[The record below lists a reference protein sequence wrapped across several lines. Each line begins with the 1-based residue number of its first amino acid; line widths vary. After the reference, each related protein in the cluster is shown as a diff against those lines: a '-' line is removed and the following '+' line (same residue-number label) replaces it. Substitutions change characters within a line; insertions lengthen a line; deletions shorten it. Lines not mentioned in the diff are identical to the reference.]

1 MNRPCR
7 ACNPETYRSRR
18 GAQVVDLLT
27 IIRIAIRALAR
38 NKMRSGLTMLGI
50 IIGVAAVIA
59 MVGVGQGAQE
69 AQQAQIAA
77 MGSNMLFVSSGT
89 VNRGGLRLGS
99 GATKTLVYDDMTA
112 IQREAPAVAA

>member
-1 MNRPCR
+1 MDI
-7 ACNPETYRSRR
+7 
-18 GAQVVDLLT
+18 VT

-69 AQQAQIAA
+69 AQQAQMVGIAGEEMDIVGLVLLA
-77 MGSNMLFVSSGT
+77 VGDSS
-89 VNRGGLRLGS
+89 VLC
-99 GATKTLVYDDMTA
+99 K
-112 IQREAPAVAA
+112 